1 MLSSPS
7 HSPSHHPSYNHLLAA
22 LPAIELGHLIP
33 HLELV
38 HMALGDAICEAG
50 DRLTYAYFPT
60 SAIISLHY
68 ILENGASSE
77 IASVGREG
85 MFGISLLMGSESIPS
100 WATVQA
106 DGYGY
111 RLKAA
116 LLVQKF
122 NNQGPLQC
130 LLLRYTHAFL
140 TQIAQACA
148 CNRYHSIEQ
157 QLCRWFLLTLDRL
170 GSGELTMTH
179 ELIANLLG
187 VRREGITEAA
197 GKLQQAGVIRYRR
210 GHITVLD
217 RVGLQEGVCECYEV
231 VKNEF
236 DLLFHNARECEH
248 SQFTEEIR

>member
-1 MLSSPS
+1 MLSSS
-7 HSPSHHPSYNHLLAA
+7 LHHPDQNHLLGA
-22 LPAIELGHLIP
+22 LPAIELGQLIP
-33 HLELV
+33 HLELI
-38 HMALGDAICEAG
+38 HMPLGDPLCEAG
-50 DRLTYAYFPT
+50 ERLPYAYFPT

-68 ILENGASSE
+68 ILENGASAE

-85 MFGISLLMGSESIPS
+85 MFGIALLMGSESIPC

-106 DGYGY
+106 GGYGY

-116 LLVQKF
+116 LLLQKF
-122 NNQGPLQC
+122 HNEGPLQC
-130 LLLRYTHAFL
+130 LLLRYTHAFI

-148 CNRYHSIEQ
+148 CNRYHSVEQ

-197 GKLQQAGVIRYRR
+197 GKLQQEGIIRYRR

-217 RVGLQEGVCECYEV
+217 RTGLQDGVCECYEV
-231 VKNEF
+231 VKKEF
-236 DLLFHNARECEH
+236 DRLFHDARKCEDH
-248 SQFTEEIR
+248 GSPGRSDER